1 MNYNTIN
8 SIAQNKNVQGF
19 EEIEQI
25 IINTRQI
32 Y

>member
-8 SIAQNKNVQGF
+8 SIAQKNVQGF